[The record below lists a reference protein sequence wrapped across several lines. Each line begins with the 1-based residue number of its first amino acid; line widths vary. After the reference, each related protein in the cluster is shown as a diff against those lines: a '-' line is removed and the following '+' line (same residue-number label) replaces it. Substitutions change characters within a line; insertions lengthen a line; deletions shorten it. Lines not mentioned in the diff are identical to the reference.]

1 MVGLSWGLD
10 IPAPEDQEE
19 EEERLAS
26 VSRSLARSL
35 ARPLVVH
42 PSHQPTITSLHRHR
56 STLVAV
62 RFHRVNY
69 GLT

>member
-1 MVGLSWGLD
+1 MIWIFQHQRTKRRRKS
-10 IPAPEDQEE
+10 
-19 EEERLAS
+19 AS

>member
-1 MVGLSWGLD
+1 MIWIFQHQRTKRRRKS
-10 IPAPEDQEE
+10 
-19 EEERLAS
+19 AS

-35 ARPLVVH
+35 ARPLVIH
-42 PSHQPTITSLHRHR
+42 SPSIPPTITSLHRHR
-56 STLVAV
+56 STLVSHVSRYTV